1 MSAFQHVVVGLDV
14 HQQTA
19 DAILARACELA
30 HPDRI
35 EAVHACNR
43 LHREHHE
50 YAQGNFD
57 TSEAL
62 DEAIRRQADQ
72 YLQQVAGKRGVTRVR
87 VLEGAAAD
95 ALHAYAKEGSDLVVV
110 GSHGHHGT
118 RVLFGST
125 SNAMI
130 HGTPCDVLAVHIDEE
145 HDGDPPAYDK
155 ILAAVDLGDESFQ
168 VMEKANRVAIHC
180 GAELAVCNVTNAP
193 HEALIDEAAERL
205 GHLADSYGIA
215 DEDVFEV
222 AGNVAHRIHDLA
234 RDIGADLI
242 VIGTHGKHGLQ
253 LLTGRGASAPSKA
266 NAVLHGA
273 QCDVLAV
280 RVRALRAR

>member
-1 MSAFQHVVVGLDV
+1 MGAFQHVLVGLDM

-19 DAILARACELA
+19 DAILGRARELA
-30 HPDRI
+30 KSDRI

-43 LHREHHE
+43 FHREHHD
-50 YAQGNFD
+50 YPLGNFD

-62 DEAIRRQADQ
+62 DDAIRRQADQ
-72 YLQQVAGKRGVTRVR
+72 YLQRVAGKRGINRVR
-87 VLEGAAAD
+87 VLDGSAAD
-95 ALHAYAKEGSDLVVV
+95 ALHAYAKESSDLVVV

-118 RVLFGST
+118 RTLFGST

-130 HGTPCDVLAVHIDEE
+130 HGTPCAVLAVHIDEE
-145 HDGDPPAYDK
+145 YEGELPVYEK

-168 VMEKANRVAIHC
+168 VMEEANRVALHC
-180 GAELAVCNVTNAP
+180 GIELAVCNVTHASS
-193 HEALIDEAAERL
+193 ESLDEAAERL
-205 GHLADSYGIA
+205 AHLADSYGIA

-222 AGNVAHRIHDLA
+222 AGNVAHRVHDLA
-234 RDIGADLI
+234 SEIGADLV

-253 LLTGRGASAPSKA
+253 LLTGSTA

-273 QCDVLAV
+273 RCDVLAV
-280 RVRALRAR
+280 RVR

>member
-1 MSAFQHVVVGLDV
+1 MGAFQHVLVGLDV
-14 HQQTA
+14 HQRTA

-43 LHREHHE
+43 FHHEHHD
-50 YAQGNFD
+50 YPQGNFD

-72 YLQQVAGKRGVTRVR
+72 YLKQVAGKRGITRVR
-87 VLEGAAAD
+87 VLDGAAAD
-95 ALHAYAKEGSDLVVV
+95 ALHAYARESSDLVVV
-110 GSHGHHGT
+110 GSHGHHGA
-118 RVLFGST
+118 RALFGST

-130 HGTPCDVLAVHIDEE
+130 HGTPCDVLAVHIDET
-145 HDGDPPAYDK
+145 HDGEQPAYDK

-168 VMEKANRVAIHC
+168 VMEDANRVALHC
-180 GAELAVCNVTNAP
+180 AAELAVCNVTHTP
-193 HEALIDEAAERL
+193 HEAVMDEAAERL
-205 GHLADSYGIA
+205 GHLADSYGID

-222 AGNVAHRIHDLA
+222 AGTVAHRVHDLA
-234 RDIGADLI
+234 AKIGADLI
-242 VIGTHGKHGLQ
+242 VVGTHGKHGLQ
-253 LLTGRGASAPSKA
+253 LLTGSTA

-273 QCDVLAV
+273 RCDVLAV
-280 RVRALRAR
+280 RVR